1 MSLFNPSAPS
11 KIHYSWHVVWAGL
24 LCIFACLGL
33 GRFALGMLLPSMA
46 ESLSLTYSQMGLIG
60 TVNFIGYLLSVLA
73 CGPLTEKFGYR
84 KVISAALLSI
94 GLSMVLIGNS
104 KSLTTILCLYFL
116 TGMGSGAAN
125 VPIMALVSSWFAP
138 EKRGIGTGFVVIGS
152 GFAILLS
159 GKLLPY
165 INLTFG
171 LEGWRISWFVL
182 GSLTILISIICLIVL
197 RDSPKSL
204 GLMPFGQTKDQ
215 HLNDLDSNREVKI
228 STKSIVHIGAI
239 YFLFGYTYVIYAT
252 FIVTSLIQERGF
264 SESTAGTFW
273 SWVGLLSIASGPVFG
288 GLSDKIGRKWSL
300 SLVFCIQ
307 ATAYLLAALKLADL
321 FIYISIGC
329 YGIVAWS
336 IPSIMAALVGDYAGP
351 RKAARVFGIIT
362 FVFALGQIAGP
373 AISGLL
379 AEHSNSFS
387 SSFLMAALFAISA
400 AILSASLPATKKR
413 LFSHRITQKH
423 TDG

>member
-1 MSLFNPSAPS
+1 MDIINPSAP
-11 KIHYSWHVVWAGL
+11 KRIHYSWHIVWAGL

-33 GRFALGMLLPSMA
+33 GRFALGMLLPAMGESMN
-46 ESLSLTYSQMGLIG
+46 LSYSQMGLIG
-60 TVNFIGYLLSVLA
+60 TTNFIGYLLSVLA

-84 KVISAALLSI
+84 KIIFIALFSI
-94 GLSMVLIGNS
+94 GVSMILIGNS
-104 KSLTTILCLYFL
+104 KSLLTVLFLYFL

-125 VPIMALVSSWFAP
+125 VPMMALVSSWFTP

-159 GKLLPY
+159 GKLIPF
-165 INLTFG
+165 INLNFG

-182 GSLTILISIICLIVL
+182 GTITIFVSIICLIVL
-197 RDSPKSL
+197 RDNPKSL
-204 GLMPFGQTKDQ
+204 GLKPYGSRKNNS
-215 HLNDLDSNREVKI
+215 LKEAISNDESKI
-228 STKSIVHIGAI
+228 STKNIVHISAV

-264 SESTAGTFW
+264 SESTAGSFW

-300 SLVFCIQ
+300 SLVFCVQ
-307 ATAYLLAALKLADL
+307 AVAYLLAALKLSDL

-336 IPSIMAALVGDYAGP
+336 IPSIMAALVGDFAGP

-362 FVFALGQIAGP
+362 FIFALGQIAGP

-379 AEHSNSFS
+379 AERSNSFS
-387 SSFLMAALFAISA
+387 SSFLMAALFAILA
-400 AILSASLPATKKR
+400 AVLSAKLPSSVPK
-413 LFSHRITQKH
+413 
-423 TDG
+423 